1 MTNVQRLIWILWP
14 SFIVGGVATG
24 VFFTLFDPRE
34 LEMFGEGLG
43 LSRLAVYSIGFF
55 AFWLFAA
62 ASSALTCFFQRTS
75 AEINRGSVV
84 SVEDSGS
91 STRDAPGASR
101 R

>member
-1 MTNVQRLIWILWP
+1 MNAQRVIWILWP
-14 SFIVGGVATG
+14 SFIVAGVATG

-34 LEMFGEGLG
+34 LELFGEQLG

-75 AEINRGSVV
+75 AEINR
-84 SVEDSGS
+84 
-91 STRDAPGASR
+91 PGAPR